1 MKLLPGCGGRAGPHE
16 AAGETMGASPA
27 VSASARSSARRA
39 TRAGGKSARAPGF
52 IAPQLATLVEGP
64 PPGDDWLHE
73 IKYDGYRVIAS
84 VAGDQVRIYTRKG
97 LNWTDRFRAL
107 VRPLAQLPCRSA
119 VLDGEVGVADR
130 AGHTS
135 FSALQQAL
143 SEGRGAFAYYLF
155 DILSLDG
162 KDLRSRPQLER
173 KEILRR
179 LLRKAGSGPLL
190 YSDHVVGKGE
200 RVFRESC
207 KRGLEG
213 IVSKLATAPY
223 RSARTRNWLKS
234 KCGLEQEFVI
244 IGWTPSD
251 KPRRPFSSLL
261 LGAYEKG
268 TLQYAGRIGTGFTD
282 ELLDTVAARLKPIQR
297 AKSPAQGV
305 TPAIARRSRFV
316 DPKLVAE
323 VSFRGWTADG
333 LVRQGAFKG
342 LRTDKPA
349 REVVRERPWQKAK

>member
-1 MKLLPGCGGRAGPHE
+1 
-16 AAGETMGASPA
+16 
-27 VSASARSSARRA
+27 
-39 TRAGGKSARAPGF
+39 
-52 IAPQLATLVEGP
+52 
-64 PPGDDWLHE
+64 
-73 IKYDGYRVIAS
+73 
-84 VAGDQVRIYTRKG
+84 
-97 LNWTDRFRAL
+97 
-107 VRPLAQLPCRSA
+107 
-119 VLDGEVGVADR
+119 
-130 AGHTS
+130 
-135 FSALQQAL
+135 
-143 SEGRGAFAYYLF
+143 
-155 DILSLDG
+155 
-162 KDLRSRPQLER
+162 
-173 KEILRR
+173 
-179 LLRKAGSGPLL
+179 
-190 YSDHVVGKGE
+190 
-200 RVFRESC
+200 VFRESC

-261 LGAYEKG
+261 LGAYERG
-268 TLQYAGRIGTGFTD
+268 TLHYAGRIGTGFTD
-282 ELLDTVAARLKPIQR
+282 ELLDAVAARLKPIQR